1 MLRSETIVSKNEAY
15 ASQDQLKNETE
26 VASQVK
32 DSEAKSPVEES
43 KAVTII
49 NTTDQEVTETQQAQ
63 AEQSS
68 KQKISY

>member
-15 ASQDQLKNETE
+15 ANEDQLKNETE